1 MKQLN
6 YNHLRYF
13 HAIVKEGTLTRAA
26 ERLHVSQSALS
37 IQLKKLEESL
47 ECPLFE
53 REHKSLKL
61 TEEGRMVLDYAD
73 TIFRAGEEMLA
84 TLQNQSG
91 RYRNQLRVGAVST
104 LSKNFQIDFLREA
117 FEDNELEVIIHSS
130 SLRELL
136 NELKAHTIDLILS
149 NNPVLRHSDLAI
161 HSHLL
166 SEQALSLV
174 GPPSFQKDRPFKFP
188 EDLRDQPMVL
198 PSEESSVRASFDLLM
213 EQAGFAPLIAA
224 ETNDMAMLRVIARE
238 TEAIALVPP
247 VVVKYELNNHR
258 LVELYQIPDISE
270 TFYAITASRRYPN
283 PYIQKLL
290 GNQ

>member
-1 MKQLN
+1 MQQLN

-26 ERLHVSQSALS
+26 ERLNVSQSAIS

-47 ECPLFE
+47 ECPLFD
-53 REHKSLKL
+53 REHKSLIL

-84 TLQNQSG
+84 TLQNKTG

-104 LSKNFQIDFLREA
+104 LSKNFQLEFLREA
-117 FEDNELEVIIHSS
+117 FDDQEVEVIIHSS

-136 NELKAHTIDLILS
+136 NELKAHTIDLVLS
-149 NNPVLRHSDLAI
+149 NNPVHRHTDLAI

-166 SEQALSLV
+166 SEQAVSLV
-174 GPPSFQKDRPFKFP
+174 GPPQFKTKKAFKFP
-188 EDLRDQPMVL
+188 EDLRGQPMVL
-198 PSEESSVRASFDLLM
+198 PSQESGIRASFDLLM

-247 VVVKYELNNHR
+247 VVVKYELTNGR
-258 LVELYQIPDISE
+258 LVELYKIPEINE
-270 TFYAITASRRYPN
+270 TFYATTASRRYPN

-290 GNQ
+290 DER